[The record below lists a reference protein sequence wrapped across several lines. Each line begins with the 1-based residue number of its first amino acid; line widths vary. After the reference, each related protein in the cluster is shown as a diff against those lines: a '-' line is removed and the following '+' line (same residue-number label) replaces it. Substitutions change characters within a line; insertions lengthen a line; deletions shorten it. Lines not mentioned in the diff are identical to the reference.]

1 MAEAFFVVVSGP
13 PASDK
18 PTVAPVLARELAL
31 PLVAKDTIN
40 DALMAVLPV
49 ADVEASR
56 LIGRGAVGAML
67 AVAAESP
74 IGAVIESNFDRSVVA
89 EALGSL
95 PGTLVEVTC
104 RCGDAGAAP

>member
-56 LIGRGAVGAML
+56 LIGRGAV
-67 AVAAESP
+67 ESNAGCGGRVPDRSGDREQLRP
-74 IGAVIESNFDRSVVA
+74 IGGR
-89 EALGSL
+89 
-95 PGTLVEVTC
+95 
-104 RCGDAGAAP
+104 